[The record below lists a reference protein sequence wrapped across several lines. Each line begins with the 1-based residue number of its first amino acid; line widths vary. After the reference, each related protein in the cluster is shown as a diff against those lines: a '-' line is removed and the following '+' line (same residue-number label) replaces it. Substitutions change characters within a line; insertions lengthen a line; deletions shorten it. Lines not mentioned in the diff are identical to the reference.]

1 MSIDVSETRS
11 AEVNREPEVNKLFRL
26 VMKQEASALHL
37 QAGAQPMMRC
47 LGDMRR
53 IEMKP
58 LTQEQME
65 RLLLP
70 LLKVSHR
77 KILDEEGGVD
87 FAYVV
92 GNNECRFRVSLFK
105 QRNKLSLVAM
115 RVNAVIPSFAGLSL
129 PESLSKLCTYNEGL
143 IVVVGVTG
151 CGKSTTIASMLNYI
165 AEREPLHILTLE
177 DPIEFTFTDKKG
189 YFNQREIGLD
199 VMDWHKALKDAVRQ
213 DPDVILVG
221 ELRDMDTFE
230 AAIHA
235 AETGHLVF
243 GTLHTGNA
251 ATTINRVLDLF
262 PPDKHNAIRQA
273 LANNL
278 KAVVA
283 QKLIKGTKKGRVPS
297 NEIMIINP
305 IVKKLITEGQ
315 DNKLNDAIRM
325 CYQEG
330 MIDFTENLRQLV
342 ERGDIDI
349 ATALEAAP
357 NAEQLKMAIK
367 GIKVAAAG
375 IL

>member
-1 MSIDVSETRS
+1 V
-11 AEVNREPEVNKLFRL
+11 
-26 VMKQEASALHL
+26 
-37 QAGAQPMMRC
+37 
-47 LGDMRR
+47 
-53 IEMKP
+53 
-58 LTQEQME
+58 
-65 RLLLP
+65 
-70 LLKVSHR
+70 
-77 KILDEEGGVD
+77 
-87 FAYVV
+87 
-92 GNNECRFRVSLFK
+92 
-105 QRNKLSLVAM
+105 
-115 RVNAVIPSFAGLSL
+115 
-129 PESLSKLCTYNEGL
+129 
-143 IVVVGVTG
+143 
-151 CGKSTTIASMLNYI
+151 
-165 AEREPLHILTLE
+165 
-177 DPIEFTFTDKKG
+177 
-189 YFNQREIGLD
+189 
-199 VMDWHKALKDAVRQ
+199 
-213 DPDVILVG
+213 
-221 ELRDMDTFE
+221 DTFE

-278 KAVVA
+278 NAVVA

>member
-1 MSIDVSETRS
+1 
-11 AEVNREPEVNKLFRL
+11 
-26 VMKQEASALHL
+26 
-37 QAGAQPMMRC
+37 MMRC